1 MNEIL
6 FRAKALGTTQW
17 VYGYYYRE
25 EPPLQCFNTGE
36 PKKYRHW
43 LCASGFAD
51 WSMPRSMDMQEID
64 VETLG
69 IRIDKGWS
77 GEKEV
82 YSGDRVSYEGKE
94 YTVVYDGF
102 RTRLERN
109 MYRDGENED
118 IVIDEDVLF
127 LLTVIE

>member
-1 MNEIL
+1 MREIL

-25 EPPLQCFNTGE
+25 EPPLECFNTGK

-69 IRIDKGWS
+69 QYIGIKSTRT
-77 GEKEV
+77 GEKIFE
-82 YSGDRVSYEGKE
+82 GDFVSLGKQVCPIVWGTKTNGFIHKFKVGNKVKSYRVS
-94 YTVVYDGF
+94 TAD
-102 RTRLERN
+102 
-109 MYRDGENED
+109 
-118 IVIDEDVLF
+118 VIIHAE
-127 LLTVIE
+127 